1 MPQSTKGLALNATS
15 CLRCSRCSRII
26 RTELICLARRA
37 VIPMLGR
44 IDRTGAKEGEQRPE
58 PSCSALS
65 IGGCISCACG
75 CEALGAAYGR
85 ICPDAREQV
94 LRRAAVTKLYQNPI

>member
-15 CLRCSRCSRII
+15 CLRRSRWSRII

-44 IDRTGAKEGEQRPE
+44 IDRTGAKEGEQRPG
-58 PSCSALS
+58 PCCSALS
-65 IGGCISCACG
+65 IGGGMSCAGG
-75 CEALGAAYGR
+75 CEALEGGYRRA
-85 ICPDAREQV
+85 CPDARKAV